1 MIIVIVIVIEN
12 IYAYAIGNCSLDFVV
27 VLGKPLNSI
36 NSAQLY
42 FVSCYQTYHLQLGK
56 SKL

>member
-1 MIIVIVIVIEN
+1 MIIVIVIEN

-42 FVSCYQTYHLQLGK
+42 FVSFYHFQLGK
-56 SKL
+56 SEL